1 MLLRNKDR
9 ESLISIFS
17 QIDIPF
23 EVWAYG
29 SRVNGTAHDGSDLDL
44 VLRSKNGKEI
54 PFDIFMV
61 LKDKIKH
68 SNIPIIVELFEWS
81 RLPESFHK
89 NIEARYEVLYRNE
102 VSTD

>member
-17 QIDIPF
+17 QIDMPF

-61 LKDKIKH
+61 LKDKIQQ

-89 NIEARYEVLYRNE
+89 NIEARHEVLYRSQ
-102 VSTD
+102 VSSD